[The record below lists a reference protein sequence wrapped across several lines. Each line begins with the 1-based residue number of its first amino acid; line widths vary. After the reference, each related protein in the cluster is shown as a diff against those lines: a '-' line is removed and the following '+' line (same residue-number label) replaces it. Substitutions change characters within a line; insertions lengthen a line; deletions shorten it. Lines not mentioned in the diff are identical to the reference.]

1 MKAPLFPSKV
11 FLILLCISNTFLLT
25 SIQSQT
31 YLDYIGAG
39 HNNGITVTSSS
50 SASGSDLLSTINGHG
65 VMVDTFGASRF
76 LAQATLGANYAEIHR
91 TAGMG
96 ISAWID
102 EQLAMPIDSLQTMH
116 DSLKQIFNDSLVAD
130 GMAEISLMSPNFKQF
145 TWWQRVMTSDA
156 QLRHRITTALTEL
169 FVVSESEFVLFP
181 RASANYYDM
190 LQTNAFGNW
199 RDLFRDVTLHP
210 AMGVYLSHLQNRKTD
225 LSINRFP
232 DENYA
237 RESMQLFSIGLHEL
251 NNDGSPKTDADGN
264 FIPTFDSEDIT
275 EAAKVLTGLSFNWPV
290 FITSAQNA
298 TTNYYDPMKMFEE
311 HHEQGQ
317 KVILK
322 NNIIPDG
329 QTGMEDIEDFVDILF
344 NHPNT
349 GPFFCKFL
357 IQRLITSNPS
367 PAYIDRVASVFN
379 NNGNGIRGDLKAVIK
394 AILLD
399 NEARDCSFRNVI
411 THGRMKEP
419 IIKFVEQMRVFSAT
433 SPNGSY
439 FNRTADFTRAT
450 GQRVLSSPSV
460 FNFFQSDFQ
469 PAGQLREMD
478 LVAPEFQMLNSHTS
492 IGFHN
497 YMYKGFVQDIPFEDR
512 VPLYDRKVNGIQL
525 NDNYTFDQAQGAVK
539 QDFSVEQAMFD
550 NNQVEALISRL
561 DLLLTHGDMTDATK
575 DTIRDLVIGLN
586 NTAHNTQRVKLGFVI
601 EMVILSADY
610 NILR

>member
-1 MKAPLFPSKV
+1 MKTSLQLRKVVLLPLFFFTTYLLPS
-11 FLILLCISNTFLLT
+11 IH
-25 SIQSQT
+25 SQT

-39 HNNGITVTSSS
+39 HNNGITVTSSGN
-50 SASGSDLLSTINGHG
+50 ASGSDSLSTINGHG
-65 VMVDTFGASRF
+65 IMVDTFGASRF

-91 TAGMG
+91 TANIGV
-96 ISAWID
+96 SAWID
-102 EQLAMPIDSLQTMH
+102 EQFAMPIDSLQTMH

-130 GMAEISLMSPNFKQF
+130 GMAAIPLMSPNFKQF
-145 TWWQRVMTSDA
+145 VWWQSVMTSDA
-156 QLRHRITTALTEL
+156 QLRHRVTTALTEI
-169 FVVSESEFVLFP
+169 FVVDGGAFVLFP

-210 AMGVYLSHLQNRKTD
+210 AMGVFLSHLQNRKTD

-251 NNDGSPKTDADGN
+251 NNDGNPKTDANGN

-290 FITSAQNA
+290 FNTKIDNVN
-298 TTNYYDPMKMFEE
+298 TNYYEPMKMFEE

-349 GPFFCKFL
+349 GPFFCKFM
-357 IQRLITSNPS
+357 IQRLVTSNPS
-367 PAYIDRVASVFN
+367 SGYIDRVASVFN
-379 NNGNGIRGDLKAVIK
+379 DNGAGIRGDMKSVIK

-399 NEARDCSFRNVI
+399 NEARDCSFRNDI
-411 THGRMKEP
+411 TYGRMKEP
-419 IIKFVEQMRVFSAT
+419 IIKFVEQVRAFSAT
-433 SPNGSY
+433 SSNGTY
-439 FNRTADFTRAT
+439 LNRTTDFRNAT

-469 PAGQLREMD
+469 PAGQLREMG
-478 LVAPEFQMLNSHTS
+478 LVAPEFHMLNSFTS
-492 IGFHN
+492 VGFHN
-497 YMYKGFVQDIPFEDR
+497 YMYKGFAGDNAFEDR
-512 VPLYDRKVNGIQL
+512 IPLYDRRVSGIQL
-525 NDNYTFDQAQGAVK
+525 NDNYTFDFNEGRVLQN
-539 QDFSVEQAMFD
+539 FSVEQAMFD
-550 NNQVEALISRL
+550 NNQIEALINRL
-561 DLLLTHGDMTDATK
+561 DLLLTHGDMSDATK
-575 DTIRDLVIGLN
+575 DTIRDLAIGLN
-586 NTAHNTQRVKLGFVI
+586 NTTHGTQRLKLGFI
-601 EMVILSADY
+601 LEMVILSPEY
-610 NILR
+610 NIIR

>member
-1 MKAPLFPSKV
+1 MKTTLLWDKVLLIFLFFSST
-11 FLILLCISNTFLLT
+11 FINTLY
-25 SIQSQT
+25 SQA

-39 HNNGITVTSSS
+39 HNLGITVTSSNN
-50 SASGSDLLSTINGHG
+50 ASGSDSTSTVNGHG

-76 LAQATLGANYAEIHR
+76 LAQATLGANYEEIHR
-91 TAGMG
+91 TANMG
-96 ISAWID
+96 VSAWME
-102 EQLAMPIDSLQTMH
+102 EQFAMPIDSLQTMH

-130 GMAEISLMSPNFKQF
+130 GLPAKGLMSPNFKQF

-156 QLRHRITTALTEL
+156 QLRHRIAIALSEL
-169 FVVSESEFVLFP
+169 FVVSDRSIIVLFP
-181 RASANYYDM
+181 KASANYYDM

-199 RDLFRDVTLHP
+199 RDLFRGVTLHP
-210 AMGVYLSHLQNRKTD
+210 AMGAYLSHINNRKTD

-237 RESMQLFSIGLHEL
+237 RECMQLFTIGLYEL
-251 NNDGSPKTDADGN
+251 NNDGSRKIDENDN
-264 FIPTFDSEDIT
+264 LIPTFDNTDIT
-275 EAAKVLTGLSFNWPV
+275 EIAKVFTGLGFNYFRFGV
-290 FITSAQNA
+290 STEYAHA
-298 TTNYYDPMKMFEE
+298 DYYSPMIMFEE
-311 HHEQGQ
+311 EHEPGQ

-322 NNIIPDG
+322 NHVIPSG
-329 QTGMEDIEDFVDILF
+329 QTGMEDVEDVIDVLF

-349 GPFFCKFL
+349 GPFFSKFL
-357 IQRLITSNPS
+357 IQRLVTSNPS
-367 PAYIDRVASVFN
+367 AGYIDRVATAFN
-379 NNGNGIRGDLKAVIK
+379 DNGSGVRGDMKAVIK

-399 NEARDCSFRNVI
+399 NEARDCGFRNDV

-419 IIKFVEQMRVFSAT
+419 IIKFVEQMRVFNAT

-439 FNRTADFTRAT
+439 FNRTGDFTNAT

-478 LVAPEFQMLNSHTS
+478 LVAPEFQMLSSFTS

-497 YMYKGFVQDIPFEDR
+497 YMYKGFAGDNPFEDR
-512 VPLYDRKVNGIQL
+512 LALYHTS
-525 NDNYTFDQAQGAVK
+525 DNANLTFDYNQGRVT
-539 QDFSVEQAMFD
+539 QDFSVEQALFD
-550 NNQVEALISRL
+550 TNQVEALISRL

-575 DTIRDLVIGLN
+575 DTIRDLIIGLN
-586 NTAHNTQRVKLGFVI
+586 STTHGSQRLKLGFVI
-601 EMVILSADY
+601 EMVVLSPEY